1 MKSNTPK
8 TSSISTDDKQH
19 ILLPATVIFPSASVV
34 SILPIIES
42 LAENTNVEHVSF
54 QHRKWIRKELTE
66 LVSCLSAANNRIK
79 TLSLVAL
86 GFEPNFIETVTK
98 ILKLNPWIKTL
109 EIVDQMSTTLSKEGF
124 NRFCDAMEY
133 YSFEKLLV
141 SHLPQQCYE
150 TLFSALKYNQS
161 IKRLDISSQVIYGP
175 PFNILCDT
183 LVSNPTIT
191 ELTIDGTLTEENYTA
206 FKGVL
211 KLNNITKLNLTHTA
225 LKQSPLKAISKAL
238 KRSTSI
244 TDLSLVHQ
252 PIDWEIFGKIL
263 SANKSIR
270 RLDISENNFKAGQ
283 LELLNLGSN
292 TTLTD
297 LTLNHCVMDDYD
309 ALLIQLRDNKTLMRL
324 EIGDSNTLQTAV
336 LDRDLLL
343 QYLVGNSSLVELKML
358 VNRSKRLKVN
368 AINAIT
374 EALRVNK
381 TLRELELDANA
392 VPCKLFGNL
401 MEALKSNKTLREFS
415 IIPLKNNFLV
425 YESNENRLSVEEH
438 LEDLLK
444 TNRTLRYIC
453 GAEEFPNLAERLK
466 ENRDWQDAVISNTR
480 TWIKMIQMKPS
491 SFVLPIELWVIV
503 FKYMSYEYIPYDFE
517 QFLNL

>member
-238 KRSTSI
+238 QSSTSI

-263 SANKSIR
+263 SANKTIR

-297 LTLNHCVMDDYD
+297 LTLNHCVMDDYN
-309 ALLIQLRDNKTLMRL
+309 ALLIQLRDNKTLTRL
-324 EIGDSNTLQTAV
+324 EIGDSNAV
-336 LDRDLLL
+336 LDRDLLFQL
-343 QYLVGNSSLVELKML
+343 LVENSSLVELKML

-368 AINAIT
+368 AFNAIT

-381 TLRELELDANA
+381 TLRKLELDANA
-392 VPCKLFGNL
+392 VHCKLFGDL
-401 MEALKSNKTLREFS
+401 MEALKSNKILREFS

-425 YESNENRLSVEEH
+425 YESKEKRISVEEH
-438 LEDLLK
+438 LDDLLK
-444 TNRTLRYIC
+444 TNRTLRYIG
-453 GAEEFPNLAERLK
+453 GAEEYPNLAERLK
-466 ENRDWQDAVISNTR
+466 ENRDWQDAIISNTR
-480 TWIKMIQMKPS
+480 TLIKMIQVKPS
-491 SFVLPIELWVIV
+491 SFVLPIELWVMV
-503 FKYMSYEYIPYDFE
+503 FKYMSYEYIPYNFE
-517 QFLNL
+517 QFFNL